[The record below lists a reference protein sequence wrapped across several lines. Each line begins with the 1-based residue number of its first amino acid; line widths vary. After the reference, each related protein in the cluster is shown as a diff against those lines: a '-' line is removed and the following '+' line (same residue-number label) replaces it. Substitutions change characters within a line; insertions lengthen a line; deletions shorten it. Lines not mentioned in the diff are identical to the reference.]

1 MTSRCVTSGRFHF
14 IINAAICCDF
24 VSTYF
29 NIYSPFSVLCPP
41 AVRKY
46 LPTYRERIRS
56 FPDCRRLLSFDI
68 LVIRRLSVL
77 FFSRSFSTRTTDRHC
92 PCSQSYDT
100 IRYDVRCTIL
110 TCARNPTSVSLIYRT
125 ETTTKKA

>member
-77 FFSRSFSTRTTDRHC
+77 FFSRSFSTRTSTDTVHVVSPTIR
-92 PCSQSYDT
+92 YDT
-100 IRYDVRCTIL
+100 IRGAIL

>member
-56 FPDCRRLLSFDI
+56 FPDCRDVFFHLIFSSFGVFPFCFFLVRLALAQQTDTVHVVSPT
-68 LVIRRLSVL
+68 IR
-77 FFSRSFSTRTTDRHC
+77 
-92 PCSQSYDT
+92 YDT
-100 IRYDVRCTIL
+100 IRGAIL